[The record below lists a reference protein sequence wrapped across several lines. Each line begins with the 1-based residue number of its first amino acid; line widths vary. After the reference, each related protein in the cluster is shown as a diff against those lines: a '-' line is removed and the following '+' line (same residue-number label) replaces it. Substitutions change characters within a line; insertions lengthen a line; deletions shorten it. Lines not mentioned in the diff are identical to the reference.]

1 MPIIVYKYL
10 FLILFVLKMK
20 QYTFKKS
27 ERLCSKRYIKYLFAK
42 GEKMIVF
49 PFSVFWWV
57 CASDDI
63 PVPAQVLISVSKR
76 KMKHAV
82 DRNHTKRVL
91 RECYRLH
98 KEQLYEVLS
107 QKDCK
112 ILLSINYLQDK
123 RRNFTSM
130 EQKYIRM
137 LDRLTEAISNIDT
150 KQ

>member
-1 MPIIVYKYL
+1 MSFV
-10 FLILFVLKMK
+10 FVLKMK
-20 QYTFKKS
+20 RYTFKKS

-42 GEKMIVF
+42 GEKILVF
-49 PFSVFWWV
+49 PFSVYWCV
-57 CASDDI
+57 CVNEDI
-63 PVPAQVLISVSKR
+63 PAPAQVMISVSKR

-82 DRNHTKRVL
+82 DRNHTKRVI

-98 KEQLYEVLS
+98 KENLYETLA

-123 RRNFTSM
+123 KRKFPSM
-130 EQKYIRM
+130 EQKYMRM

>member
-1 MPIIVYKYL
+1 
-10 FLILFVLKMK
+10 MK
-20 QYTFKKS
+20 RYTFKKS
-27 ERLCSKRYIKYLFAK
+27 ERLCSKSYIKYLFAK
-42 GEKMIVF
+42 GEKILVF
-49 PFSVFWWV
+49 PFSVYWCV
-57 CASDDI
+57 CVNEDI
-63 PVPAQVLISVSKR
+63 PAPAQVMISVSKR

-82 DRNHTKRVL
+82 DRNHTKRVI

-98 KEQLYEVLS
+98 KENLYETLA

-123 RRNFTSM
+123 KRKFPSM
-130 EQKYIRM
+130 EQKYMRM

>member
-1 MPIIVYKYL
+1 
-10 FLILFVLKMK
+10 MK
-20 QYTFKKS
+20 RYTFKKS

-42 GEKMIVF
+42 GEKILVF
-49 PFSVFWWV
+49 PFSVYWCV
-57 CASDDI
+57 CVNEDI
-63 PVPAQVLISVSKR
+63 PAPAQVMISVSKR

-82 DRNHTKRVL
+82 DRNHTKRVI

-98 KEQLYEVLS
+98 KENLYETLA

-112 ILLSINYLQDK
+112 ILFSINYLQDK
-123 RRNFTSM
+123 KRKFPSM
-130 EQKYIRM
+130 EQKYMRM

>member
-1 MPIIVYKYL
+1 
-10 FLILFVLKMK
+10 MK

-42 GEKMIVF
+42 GEKILVF
-49 PFSVFWWV
+49 PFSVYWCV
-57 CASDDI
+57 CVNEDI
-63 PVPAQVLISVSKR
+63 PAPAQVMISVSKR

-82 DRNHTKRVL
+82 DRNHTKRVI

-98 KEQLYEVLS
+98 KENLYETLA

-123 RRNFTSM
+123 KRKFPSM
-130 EQKYIRM
+130 EQKYMRM

>member
-1 MPIIVYKYL
+1 
-10 FLILFVLKMK
+10 MK
-20 QYTFKKS
+20 RYTFKKS

-42 GEKMIVF
+42 GEKILVF
-49 PFSVFWWV
+49 PFSVYWCV
-57 CASDDI
+57 CVNEDI
-63 PVPAQVLISVSKR
+63 PAPAQVMISVSKR

-82 DRNHTKRVL
+82 DRNHTKRVI

-98 KEQLYEVLS
+98 KENLYETLA

-123 RRNFTSM
+123 KRKFPSM
-130 EQKYIRM
+130 EQKYMRM

>member
-1 MPIIVYKYL
+1 
-10 FLILFVLKMK
+10 MK
-20 QYTFKKS
+20 RYTFKKS

-42 GEKMIVF
+42 GEKILVF
-49 PFSVFWWV
+49 PFSVYWCV
-57 CASDDI
+57 CVNEDI
-63 PVPAQVLISVSKR
+63 PAPAQVMISVSKR

-82 DRNHTKRVL
+82 DRNHTKRVI

-98 KEQLYEVLS
+98 KENLYETLA

-123 RRNFTSM
+123 KRKFPSM
-130 EQKYIRM
+130 EQKYMRM
-137 LDRLTEAISNIDT
+137 LDRLTEAISNMDT

>member
-1 MPIIVYKYL
+1 
-10 FLILFVLKMK
+10 MK
-20 QYTFKKS
+20 RYTFKKS

-42 GEKMIVF
+42 GEKILVF
-49 PFSVFWWV
+49 PFSVYWCV
-57 CASDDI
+57 CVNEDI
-63 PVPAQVLISVSKR
+63 PAPAQVMISVSKR

-82 DRNHTKRVL
+82 NRNHTKRVI

-98 KEQLYEVLS
+98 KENLYETLA

-123 RRNFTSM
+123 KRKFPSM
-130 EQKYIRM
+130 EQKYMRM